1 MHNKKMQNIL
11 VPISSV
17 VLGLLI
23 GAIIILLI
31 GKDPIEAYSI
41 LFGGALNN
49 PYGIGETLRATA
61 PLILTALG
69 FSVAYKAGLFN
80 IGLSGQALAGWL
92 ISVWVALLFPDLPK
106 VILLPLCIAVGM
118 ASGAIWAGVAGWL
131 KARFNSSEVITT
143 IMLNYIVLY
152 ATDYLIRNVMTN
164 PAADVTDKI
173 SESASLRLPFLTEMT
188 EKSSVHA
195 GIFIAIGVAILIHV
209 LLQKTT
215 LGLELRA
222 VGQNPHAAEYAGMN
236 AKKNVVRSMIIS
248 GALAGLGGVMEGL
261 GQFEAIHMPNGISL
275 AIGFTGMAVALLALG
290 NPIGII
296 FAALLFGIFES
307 GTPDLALFMEI
318 PEELVTVITSIIIFF
333 VGTSYF
339 IRVILDKVQAK
350 KKAEV

>member
-1 MHNKKMQNIL
+1 MHSKKLQNIL
-11 VPISSV
+11 VPVSSV
-17 VLGLLI
+17 VLGLII

-31 GKDPIEAYSI
+31 GKDPFEAYSI
-41 LFGGALNN
+41 LFGGALST
-49 PYGIGETLRATA
+49 PYGMGETLRATA

-92 ISVWVALLFPDLPK
+92 VAVWTALLLPDLPK
-106 VILLPLCIAVGM
+106 LVLLPLSIVLGM
-118 ASGAIWAGVAGWL
+118 LAGAIWAGIAGWL

-164 PAADVTDKI
+164 PPADVTAKI
-173 SESASLRLPFLTEMT
+173 SESASLRLPFLTEAT
-188 EKSSVHA
+188 ENSSVHA
-195 GIFIAIGVAILIHV
+195 GIFIAVLAAILIHIM
-209 LLQKTT
+209 LQKTT

-236 AKKNVVRSMIIS
+236 AKKNVVRAMLIS
-248 GALAGLGGVMEGL
+248 GTLAGLGGVMEGL
-261 GQFEAIHMPNGISL
+261 GQFESIHMPNGISL

-339 IRVILDKVQAK
+339 IRVILDKLHSR